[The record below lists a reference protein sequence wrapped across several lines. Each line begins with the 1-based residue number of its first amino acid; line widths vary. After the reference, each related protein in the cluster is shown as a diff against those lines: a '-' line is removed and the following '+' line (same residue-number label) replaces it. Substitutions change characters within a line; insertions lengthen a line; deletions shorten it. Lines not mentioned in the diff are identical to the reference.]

1 MKTILTAFSCFTLIA
16 ITAQI
21 ETPQP
26 SPSAKLTQSVG
37 LNTIEIE
44 YSRPLKRDR
53 VIFGDLVPYDKL
65 WRTGANK
72 NTVLIT
78 SDLMIFGKDTLL
90 AGSYAIYTKPIKD
103 ANWEVYFYSDTE
115 NWGTPKSWDDSKI
128 ALKTMAASQETKD
141 VVESFTISLD
151 NVDSDGADL
160 VLTWDKSKATISF
173 KVPTNDRVAANIKSI
188 MSGPTAGDYYKA
200 AEYYLSQKIELATAL
215 EYINKALDKRDP
227 QPFWYLRKK
236 ALIEAEM
243 GDYKKAVK
251 TAKLSLAAAKKAN
264 YDSYVKSNEKSIEEW
279 SKKK

>member
-1 MKTILTAFSCFTLIA
+1 MKTILTTFSCLTLIA
-16 ITAQI
+16 VTAQI
-21 ETPQP
+21 EIPQP
-26 SPSAKLTQSVG
+26 SPYAKLTQSVG
-37 LNTIEIE
+37 LNRIEIE

-72 NTVLIT
+72 NTVLT
-78 SDLMIFGKDTLL
+78 TNDLMIFGKDTLL
-90 AGSYAIYTKPIKD
+90 AGDYAIYTKPMKD

-128 ALKTMAASQETKD
+128 GLKTIAASQETQN
-141 VVESFTISLD
+141 VVESFTISID

-160 VLTWDKSKATISF
+160 VLTWDKLKATISF
-173 KVPTNDRVAANIKSI
+173 KVPTNERVSANIKSI
-188 MSGPTAGDYYKA
+188 MSGPSAGDYYKA
-200 AEYYLSQKIELATAL
+200 ADYYLSQKIELTTAL
-215 EYINKALDKRDP
+215 EYINKALEKKGD

-243 GDYKKAVK
+243 GDYKNAIK

-264 YDSYVKSNEKSIEEW
+264 YNSYVISNEKSIEEW
-279 SKKK
+279 NKKK